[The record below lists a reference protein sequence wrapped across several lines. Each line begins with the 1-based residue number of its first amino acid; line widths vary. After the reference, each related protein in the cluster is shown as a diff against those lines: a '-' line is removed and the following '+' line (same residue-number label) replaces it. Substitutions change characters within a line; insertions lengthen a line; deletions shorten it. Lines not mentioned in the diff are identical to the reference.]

1 MKCRK
6 FLIKFFII
14 FYFLFSQSNAFEII
28 RDTELEQFTDDI
40 VSELRDAIG
49 NYKEIMSSPE
59 LPPLLTGLEAEIRCP
74 RCPWKKSCYRQAE
87 LNGEI

>member
-6 FLIKFFII
+6 FFIKFFFI

-40 VSELRDAIG
+40 ISI
-49 NYKEIMSSPE
+49 
-59 LPPLLTGLEAEIRCP
+59 LLQSIILSQKT
-74 RCPWKKSCYRQAE
+74 
-87 LNGEI
+87 

>member
-6 FLIKFFII
+6 FFIKFFII

-40 VSELRDAIG
+40 VS
-49 NYKEIMSSPE
+49 M
-59 LPPLLTGLEAEIRCP
+59 LLNQIILSQKT
-74 RCPWKKSCYRQAE
+74 
-87 LNGEI
+87 